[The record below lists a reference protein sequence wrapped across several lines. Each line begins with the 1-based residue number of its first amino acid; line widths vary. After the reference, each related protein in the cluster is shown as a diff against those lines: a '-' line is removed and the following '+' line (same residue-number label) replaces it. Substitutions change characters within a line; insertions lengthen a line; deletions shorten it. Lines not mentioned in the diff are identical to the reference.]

1 MNHYFKQAVQ
11 QAWPVIIAY
20 IPLSIACGVL
30 LASAGL
36 SYWQVALSSLLIF
49 GGSAQ
54 FMLASLVLAGAST
67 WVIIGLVLLL
77 NSRQM
82 LLTSSLASYLPQEK
96 TWKLAWLSQ
105 FTADESYALNV
116 VNFQEADQ
124 GQGEWTFDQA
134 FYLALTTYLTW
145 LCGTVAGAIL
155 GQFFAFP
162 TVIVNYVLIAMFIG
176 LLLPQIKSR
185 KTFSITLISLAMSL
199 VLRFLAPSSLVIV
212 LVTLLASYLAY
223 RIDRHLLEERGDLSL

>member
-1 MNHYFKQAVQ
+1 MTTALKRAVQ
-11 QAWPVIIAY
+11 YAWPVIVAY

-36 SYWQVALSSLLIF
+36 TYWQVGLTSLLIF

-54 FMLASLVLAGAST
+54 FMLASLVLAQSSP

-105 FTADESYALNV
+105 LTADESYALNV

-124 GQGEWTFDQA
+124 GRLQWTYQEA

-145 LCGTVAGAIL
+145 LFGTVAGSIL

-176 LLLPQIKSR
+176 LLIPQIRNR
-185 KTFSITLISLAMSL
+185 KIFSVSLISLVLSL
-199 VLRFLAPSSLVIV
+199 FFRLFAPSSLVIV
-212 LVTLLASYLAY
+212 MVTLLASYLAY
-223 RIDRHLLEERGDLSL
+223 RIDRHLLEERGDLPL